1 VHQELVTGRECG
13 ECNVCCVDLIIDSK
27 EFQKLPGVRC
37 RHLCAGGGCAIYE
50 TRYPTCRSYFCGWR
64 YMHFIGDEWRP
75 DRSRVLFDWMST
87 SRAVK
92 VLLLAR
98 PPKNIMRTLCEELAR
113 LIAAGVQV
121 VLAVPGPPGHAPAH
135 WNLNESVAEAA
146 AKGDLAY
153 MEGALSEALA
163 LIDAA
168 ADRFLP
174 VVFENNGT
182 SRP

>member
-1 VHQELVTGRECG
+1 
-13 ECNVCCVDLIIDSK
+13 
-27 EFQKLPGVRC
+27 
-37 RHLCAGGGCAIYE
+37 
-50 TRYPTCRSYFCGWR
+50 
-64 YMHFIGDEWRP
+64 MHFIGDEWRP

-87 SRAVK
+87 SHAVK

-98 PPKNIMRTLCEELAR
+98 PPKKIMRMLCEELAR

-135 WNLNESVAEAA
+135 WNLNESVAEAVA
-146 AKGDLAY
+146 RGDLAY
-153 MEGALSEALA
+153 MEGALAEALA
-163 LIDAA
+163 LIDVA

-174 VVFENNGT
+174 VVFEHNST